1 MIQIKNSNSN
11 RKAIIYCRVSTKEQE
26 KEGYSLDVQREK
38 NLKYAEDN
46 NLEVVEEFSGQES
59 AWNEKKERKLFNKM
73 TEFVRENKVKNIIF
87 YSRDRATRRFKWK
100 DELDNLMTNY
110 DVTIHYSNSN
120 EKIDKNIGSSMK
132 MNENIQ
138 TVFNTFFSDF
148 VSEKTRPGMLKKAQ
162 TGVYPANAPLGYL
175 NNKVDKT
182 IELDTKKAPLIK
194 ELFEYA
200 ASGKYSLLMLEE
212 EFYIKGLRSKA
223 GKRVHKSALHRILRN
238 TFYYGYFAWS
248 RQIFKGTHTPI
259 VSKELWDKANKRLKD
274 FYRPHKTKH
283 DFAFKEILKCEHCD
297 CRIVGEEKEKKSKRR
312 YTYYHC
318 SKAKECSS
326 EGAIREEALADKFA
340 KVVKAV
346 SIPKDMCDIVNEG
359 IRILS
364 DEKEKLEKSKREILT
379 REKIQAEKDL
389 KKLYEREFAE
399 EEMNDTKKQFYRNKE
414 KELSLSIATA
424 TKELEI
430 FGAKREDIL
439 NQNDNMIEL
448 IYGLEDLYN
457 QCDYKEKGEIVKLV
471 LDTENSI
478 LTLDKDLKVK
488 YKKPFDIFVEIG
500 EDLNTSIAIDK
511 TDTVIDFK
519 DYVKYIFGKFDV
531 VSEFKSNFY
540 KILGINK
547 NNISLTTDVI
557 PKDLLFNNSINFFTG
572 YNHTRTGG

>member
-38 NLKYAEDN
+38 NLKYAEN
-46 NLEVVEEFSGQES
+46 NDLEVVEEFSGQES

-73 TEFVRENKVKNIIF
+73 TEFVRENNVKNIIF

-175 NNKVDKT
+175 NNKVDRT
-182 IELDTKKAPLIK
+182 IELDTERAPLIK

-212 EFYIKGLRSKA
+212 EFYIKGLRSRNGNKI
-223 GKRVHKSALHRILRN
+223 HKSTIAKMIHN
-238 TFYYGYFAWS
+238 TFYYGCFVWS
-248 RQIFKGTHTPI
+248 GQIFQGTHTPI
-259 VSKELWDKANKRLKD
+259 VSKELWDKANKRLAD
-274 FYRPHKTKH
+274 FYRPRITKH
-283 DFAFKEILKCEHCD
+283 DFAFKKILKCEHCGCD
-297 CRIVGEEKEKKSKRR
+297 IMGDRKEKKSKRV
-312 YTYYHC
+312 YFYYRC
-318 SKAKECSS
+318 TRAKGCISK
-326 EGAIREEALADKFA
+326 GGIREELLADKFA
-340 KVVKAV
+340 NVIKAV

-364 DEKEKLEKSKREILT
+364 DEKEKLEKTKKDVLT
-379 REKIQAEKDL
+379 REKVQAEKDL

-399 EEMNDTKKQFYRNKE
+399 EEMNDTKKEFYRNKE
-414 KELSLSIATA
+414 KELSHTIATA

-430 FGAKREDIL
+430 FGAKKEDIL
-439 NQNDNMIEL
+439 SQNDNMIEL

-457 QCDYKEKGEIVKLV
+457 QCDYKEKGEIVRLV

-478 LTLDKDLKVK
+478 LTLDKNLKVK
-488 YKKPFDIFVEIG
+488 YKKPFDTFVEIG

-519 DYVKYIFGKFDV
+519 DYVKYIFGKFDTV
-531 VSEFKSNFY
+531 LEYKTNFY
-540 KILGINK
+540 KMLGIK
-547 NNISLTTDVI
+547 NNIGLTTDVI
-557 PKDLLFNNSINFFTG
+557 PKYLLIESLGDFFNSS
-572 YNHTRTGG
+572 HRTVWGG